1 MSFRFGI
8 PITKTKKLENG
19 GLEVEGVFS
28 SDVLDKTRDVVTIE
42 ATKIAWDRWE
52 AKNLREQHDPK
63 KAVGKALEVEYFEE
77 GGVAKAL
84 LRGFITP
91 GAPDTIQKVEDKT
104 LGYFSIGA
112 MVNATEAF
120 KAGDGK
126 PARRITDY
134 DLVEISLVDNPA
146 NPDAKLKY
154 AMAPVDG
161 LLEALESAA
170 TAAPEA
176 ETRFG
181 KALKAAVKDAPVA
194 PVEPGP
200 VAKAEPPAPAPVEPP
215 APAAP
220 APVAVQKYGE
230 EWDITAALDIL
241 LGLKGLLFCETLE
254 PEQEPP
260 AQRKFLE
267 TAIEALQ
274 NFIASEA
281 GELAGADPGAAAASE
296 MSARPSLL
304 KTLARA
310 FAARDAAMAA
320 RIDSLEKTIA
330 AIPAPFTAL
339 EGEQL
344 GAVMG
349 EVLTFTKN
357 FKPASPDIDRVVTEK
372 TEQIGKALGDL
383 KARFEDFLEGE
394 VKAMRADLTVIKAM
408 PVPGGPIV
416 RRTPGMQTRSAAPAF
431 SSDPEIQV
439 LEKRLANTSDPA
451 ARAVYERDLRFA
463 RAKKGLN
470 P

>member
-28 SDVLDKTRDVVTIE
+28 SDVLDKTRDVVTID
-42 ATKIAWDRWE
+42 ATKVAWDRWE

-77 GGVAKAL
+77 NGVAKAL
-84 LRGFITP
+84 LRGFVTP
-91 GAPDTIQKVEDKT
+91 GAPDTIAKVEDKT

-112 MVNATEAF
+112 LVNATEAF

-126 PARRITDY
+126 PARKITDY

-154 AMAPVDG
+154 AMAD
-161 LLEALESAA
+161 AA
-170 TAAPEA
+170 EPAPEA
-176 ETRFG
+176 PAAETAPETGFG
-181 KALKAAVKDAPVA
+181 KALKAAVAAAQPPAPA
-194 PVEPGP
+194 PAVEPR
-200 VAKAEPPAPAPVEPP
+200 APAPVEPP
-215 APAAP
+215 APAVV
-220 APVAVQKYGE
+220 APVAVQKHGE
-230 EWDITAALDIL
+230 EWDISAALDIL

-281 GELAGADPGAAAASE
+281 GELAASPGGAAAANPPAEITAEE
-296 MSARPSLL
+296 MSRRPTLL

-310 FAARDAAMAA
+310 FAARDAALVAELA
-320 RIDSLEKTIA
+320 EIRKAIA
-330 AIPAPFTAL
+330 AIPAPFTAP

-349 EVLTFTKN
+349 EVLSFTKN
-357 FKPASPDIDRVVTEK
+357 FKPTNPDTDRVVTEK
-372 TEQIGKALGDL
+372 TEQIGKAIGELKDSLGVEL
-383 KARFEDFLEGE
+383 KA
-394 VKAMRADLTVIKAM
+394 VRADLSVIKAM
-408 PVPGGPIV
+408 PVPGGPLV
-416 RRTPGMQTRSAAPAF
+416 RRMPGMQTRSSAPAF
-431 SSDPEIQV
+431 SQDPEIQV
-439 LEKRLANTSDPA
+439 LETRLANTSDPGE
-451 ARAVYERDLRFA
+451 RAVFGRALRFA
-463 RAKKGLN
+463 RAKKGLQ